1 MKKQPYYMI
10 DFSASACLFEIRIN
24 DYPVLHMNVEGQVAS
39 TIPINYAILK
49 SGLQTIS
56 ATILPNIGDLK
67 LHQKSEL
74 KFNIKLFDVMG
85 DFNFEQQFGDYQSE
99 SVGEKKIPILKY
111 ANTFNAE
118 VPYNLNAWQN
128 GKNLNDVDDFREKLE
143 NAYEKIRTI
152 ILNKKYDDYKKAI
165 AKREENMAIS
175 MYLSESE
182 SQGRVAELIDDF
194 KSGFEI
200 QPISKDAVMFVCA
213 NSKAAML
220 KKPNGES
227 ALFLQNLEKE
237 EELMLDISF
246 FMPEGKTE
254 FEVI

>member
-1 MKKQPYYMI
+1 
-10 DFSASACLFEIRIN
+10 
-24 DYPVLHMNVEGQVAS
+24 
-39 TIPINYAILK
+39 
-49 SGLQTIS
+49 
-56 ATILPNIGDLK
+56 
-67 LHQKSEL
+67 
-74 KFNIKLFDVMG
+74 
-85 DFNFEQQFGDYQSE
+85 
-99 SVGEKKIPILKY
+99 
-111 ANTFNAE
+111 
-118 VPYNLNAWQN
+118 
-128 GKNLNDVDDFREKLE
+128 
-143 NAYEKIRTI
+143 
-152 ILNKKYDDYKKAI
+152 
-165 AKREENMAIS
+165 

-220 KKPNGES
+220 KRPNGES